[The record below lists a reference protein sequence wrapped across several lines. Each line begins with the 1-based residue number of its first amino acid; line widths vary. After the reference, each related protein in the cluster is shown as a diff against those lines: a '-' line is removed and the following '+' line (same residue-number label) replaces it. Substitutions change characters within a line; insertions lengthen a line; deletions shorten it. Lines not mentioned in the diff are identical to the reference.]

1 MYDMD
6 IDIFIPTWKGR
17 NFFMETGQFIISIIG
32 AVLGSGGIAAVITA
46 ILSTR
51 KYKAEA
57 RRMEQ
62 DTQKDLDRYVNDKLK
77 EVTNMYINET
87 QQLKR
92 SNEQLHKQIEDLQD
106 KIQSI
111 MSWIINENYTNISIL
126 KAKIQ
131 SLDPNFEF
139 PEMRPCL
146 NPWAEDDEQSNQH
159 NNNSDGA

>member
-1 MYDMD
+1 MD
-6 IDIFIPTWKGR
+6 
-17 NFFMETGQFIISIIG
+17 TGQFIIAIIG
-32 AVLGSGGIAAVITA
+32 AILGSGGIAATITA

-57 RRMEQ
+57 QRMEQ
-62 DTQKDLDRYVNDKLK
+62 DTQKDFDRYVNDKLK

-92 SNEQLHKQIEDLQD
+92 SNELLHKQIEDLQE

-139 PEMRPCL
+139 PEIRPCP
-146 NPWAEDDEQSNQH
+146 NPWAEDEDNQNEQQH
-159 NNNSDGA
+159 DGA

>member
-1 MYDMD
+1 MD
-6 IDIFIPTWKGR
+6 
-17 NFFMETGQFIISIIG
+17 TGQFIITIIG
-32 AVLGSGGIAAVITA
+32 TILGSGGIAATITA

-57 RRMEQ
+57 QRVEQ
-62 DTQKDLDRYVNDKLK
+62 DTQKDFDKYVNEKLK

-131 SLDPNFEF
+131 SLDPSFEF
-139 PEMRPCL
+139 PEMRPCP
-146 NPWAEDDEQSNQH
+146 NPWAEDDNEQHSNDH
-159 NNNSDGA
+159 DGA

>member
-1 MYDMD
+1 MD
-6 IDIFIPTWKGR
+6 A
-17 NFFMETGQFIISIIG
+17 GQFIITIIG
-32 AVLGSGGIAAVITA
+32 TILGSGGIAATITA

-57 RRMEQ
+57 RRVEQ
-62 DTQKDLDRYVNDKLK
+62 DTQKDFDKYVNEKLK

-139 PEMRPCL
+139 PEMRPCP
-146 NPWAEDDEQSNQH
+146 NPWAEDDNEQH
-159 NNNSDGA
+159 NNDHDGA

>member
-1 MYDMD
+1 MD
-6 IDIFIPTWKGR
+6 
-17 NFFMETGQFIISIIG
+17 TGQFIIAIIG
-32 AVLGSGGIAAVITA
+32 AILGSGGIAATITA

-57 RRMEQ
+57 QRMEQ
-62 DTQKDLDRYVNDKLK
+62 DTQKDFDRYVNDKLK

-92 SNEQLHKQIEDLQD
+92 SNELLHRQIEDLQE

-139 PEMRPCL
+139 PEIRPCP
-146 NPWAEDDEQSNQH
+146 NPWAEDEDNQNEQQH
-159 NNNSDGA
+159 DGA